1 MLCSKVGEDQK
12 ARKQLL
18 FEYSGVFQQA
28 SSTTQADS
36 MKDKLRQYGKMKH
49 LTGKGA
55 DPSPRGRLGCRFSHI
70 ILCSQLLEPNFSS
83 TLSFCKLQEQV
94 QNAFQ
99 VLNRGKLVT
108 P

>member
-36 MKDKLRQYGKMKH
+36 MKDKLRQYGKIKH

-55 DPSPRGRLGCRFSHI
+55 DSSPQGPLGCRFSLI
-70 ILCSQLLEPNFSS
+70 ILSSQLLEPNFFQ
-83 TLSFCKLQEQV
+83 FCHFANYRSK
-94 QNAFQ
+94 FKMPS
-99 VLNRGKLVT
+99 RC
-108 P
+108 